1 MTMQIVNATASPEV
15 QINEN
20 FSTLSASALFGRRQP
35 ATTGLAW
42 GFYGGY
48 FDSVLVADGTVSLT
62 ASATNYIVANRSTG
76 VVSAS
81 TATTNWN
88 NTVTFARLFVVAT
101 SSTGVTS
108 AQDHRVGPKGIF
120 GGGGGEGGGP
130 LDWNEQTA
138 SYTLG
143 LVDAEGAVAM
153 NVASANTVTVPP
165 ESSVAFPIGTSIL
178 IYQEGAGATTIT
190 AGAGV
195 TLRARAGLTQVLNG
209 QYAMATVVKRATN
222 TWVLAGDLA

>member
-1 MTMQIVNATASPEV
+1 MTMQTVNASASPEV

-35 ATTGLAW
+35 ATTGLTWAY
-42 GFYGGY
+42 YGGY

-62 ASATNYIVANRSTG
+62 ASTTNYVVANRSTG

-88 NTVTFARLFVVAT
+88 NAVTFARLFLVTT
-101 SSTGVTS
+101 STTGVTG

-120 GGGGGEGGGP
+120 GVGGVGAMT
-130 LDWNEQTA
+130 WNARTA
-138 SYTLG
+138 SYTLV
-143 LVDAEGAVAM
+143 LSDAENAVSM
-153 NVASANTVTVPP
+153 NVATANNVTVPP
-165 ESSVAFPIGTSIL
+165 NSSVAFPLGTSVL
-178 IYQEGAGATTIT
+178 VYQEGAGATSIV

-195 TLRARAGLTQVLNG
+195 TISRRSGLTLD
-209 QYAMATVVKRATN
+209 
-222 TWVLAGDLA
+222 LAGQHAVATLIKRGTDTWILTGDMA